1 MRNGRMLIE
10 DTPDSLLA
18 TYKSDLLQDA
28 ILQICLKDHLV
39 TASKSEDSSSSS
51 STVSTNGNGVIFQY
65 RGRTSPRSSIDLPDF
80 KCDQV
85 KFCGFKEKDPDEV
98 ISVNCNSYFS
108 DNGKKSLLD
117 IESSCH
123 QYVARYKRMKH
134 SVQNSIQRT
143 LSFSSVLWIYL
154 ARQPMYV
161 FSKYHFFNK
170 K

>member
-1 MRNGRMLIE
+1 MLIE
-10 DTPDSLLA
+10 DTPSSLLS

-39 TASKSEDSSSSS
+39 TASRSEDSNSTITSS
-51 STVSTNGNGVIFQY
+51 STVSTNGNGVVFQY

-123 QYVARYKRMKH
+123 QYVARYKRMKD

-161 FSKYHFFNK
+161 FFKIPFLL
-170 K
+170 